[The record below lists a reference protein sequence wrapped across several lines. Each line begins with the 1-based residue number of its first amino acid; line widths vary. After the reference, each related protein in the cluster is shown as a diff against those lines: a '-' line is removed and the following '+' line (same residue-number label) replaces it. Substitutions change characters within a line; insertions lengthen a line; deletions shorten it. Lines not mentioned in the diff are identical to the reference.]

1 MEGDEEDFLLSLNHD
16 GKSLLFLP
24 HVVNQFVVLGR
35 ALGALHVICLLLK
48 LLNPHNIA
56 LDLVVDNLNGSVT
69 DLIG

>member
-35 ALGALHVICLLLK
+35 TLGALHVICLLLK

-56 LDLVVDNLNGSVT
+56 LDLVVDNLNSGVT